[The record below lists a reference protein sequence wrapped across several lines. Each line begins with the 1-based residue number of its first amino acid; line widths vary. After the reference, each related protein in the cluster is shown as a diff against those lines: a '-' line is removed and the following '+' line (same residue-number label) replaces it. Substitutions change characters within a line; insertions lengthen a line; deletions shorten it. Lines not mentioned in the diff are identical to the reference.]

1 MVLIEDLDAVAG
13 QSQVEHHVYNSFAQR
28 QLPVLVLTGYLGAGK
43 TTLLS
48 YILREQHDKKLAVI
62 ENEVGEVNVDTAL
75 IADKVLD
82 VGQEDV
88 FVLDNGCV
96 CCNIRADLVRAL
108 AAIWRKHETGNSL
121 DGVVIELTGV
131 ADPAPVV
138 QSFFMVDSV
147 SEAILPTPSPKQET
161 TVKPHQN
168 RTQPLGIVKP
178 AA

>member
-1 MVLIEDLDAVAG
+1 MIEDLDAVAG
-13 QSQVEHHVYNSFAQR
+13 QSQVEHHVFNSFGQR
-28 QLPVLVLTGYLGAGK
+28 KLPVLVLTGYLGAGK
-43 TTLLS
+43 TTLLN

-62 ENEVGEVNVDTAL
+62 ENEVGEVSVDDAL
-75 IADKVLD
+75 IGDKVLG

-88 FVLDNGCV
+88 VVLDNGCV
-96 CCNIRADLVRAL
+96 CCNIRADLVGAL
-108 AAIWRKHETGNSL
+108 AAIWRKHETNNSL

-147 SEAILPTPSPKQET
+147 SEAIFPTPSPKQET